1 MKKFLKALDDWFFW
15 NVIHPAFDFL
25 MAHKLAARIVSS
37 IFGTVLGTVLGI
49 WLSWF
54 VVMPLIV
61 QR

>member
-15 NVIHPAFDFL
+15 NVIDPAFDFL
-25 MAHKLAARIVSS
+25 MAHELAVRIVSS
-37 IFGTVLGTVLGI
+37 IFGTVLGI

>member
-1 MKKFLKALDDWFFW
+1 MKKFLKALGDWFSW
-15 NVIHPAFDFL
+15 NVIDPAFDFL
-25 MAHKLAARIVSS
+25 MAHEFAVRIVSS
-37 IFGTVLGTVLGI
+37 IFGTVLGI